1 MLSLRN
7 PYGIVYWYFYSMT
20 KHLALLRGINVSG
33 HKMIKMDALKKALE
47 SIGFQNVHTYIQSG
61 NVFVS
66 TEEENPGKVGL
77 LIRNEIFKTFG
88 HDVPVLVIGKE
99 DLQACLDR
107 NLFLNEEGVD
117 LKKLY
122 VSFVSSELPENMI
135 TQLNLNFIKP
145 DEIQLDGRRIY
156 LKYDTSPANTKLD
169 NKWIEKS
176 MNVVSTTRN
185 WNTVNKLLELFG

>member
-1 MLSLRN
+1 M
-7 PYGIVYWYFYSMT
+7 

-47 SIGFQNVHTYIQSG
+47 SIGFTNVLTYIQSG
-61 NVFVS
+61 NVFVE
-66 TEEENPGKVGL
+66 TEEESPAKVGF
-77 LIRNEIFKTFG
+77 LIKQEIFKSFG
-88 HDVPVLVIGKE
+88 HDVPVIIIGKE

-107 NLFLNEEGVD
+107 NLFLNEENID

-122 VSFVSSELPENMI
+122 VSFISSELPENMI

-145 DEIQLDGRRIY
+145 DEIQLDGKRIY
-156 LKYDTSPANTKLD
+156 LKYDISPAKTKLD

-176 MNVVSTTRN
+176 MSVVATTRN
-185 WNTVNKLLELFG
+185 WNTVNKLLEMF

>member
-1 MLSLRN
+1 MK
-7 PYGIVYWYFYSMT
+7 T
-20 KHLALLRGINVSG
+20 HLALLRGINVSG

-47 SIGFQNVHTYIQSG
+47 SIGFTNVITYIQSG
-61 NVFVS
+61 NVFV
-66 TEEENPGKVGL
+66 TTAEESPTKVGF
-77 LIRNEIFKTFG
+77 LIKQEIFKSFG
-88 HDVPVLVIGKE
+88 HDVPVIVIGKD

-107 NLFLNEEGVD
+107 NLFLNEAEID

-122 VSFVSSELPENMI
+122 VSFISSELPENMI

-145 DEIQLDGRRIY
+145 DEIQLDGKRIY
-156 LKYDTSPANTKLD
+156 LKYDISPAKTKLD

-185 WNTVNKLLELFG
+185 WNTVNKLLEMFQGKE

>member
-1 MLSLRN
+1 M
-7 PYGIVYWYFYSMT
+7 

-33 HKMIKMDALKKALE
+33 HKMIKMEALKKALE
-47 SIGFQNVHTYIQSG
+47 GIGFKNVVTYIQSG
-61 NVFVS
+61 NVFVD
-66 TEEENPGKVGL
+66 TDEENPAKVGL
-77 LIRNEIFKTFG
+77 LIQQEIFRTFG
-88 HDVPVLVIGKE
+88 HDVPVIVIGRE

-107 NLFLNEEGVD
+107 NGFLNESGVD

-122 VSFVSSELPENMI
+122 VSFISSELPANMI

-156 LKYDTSPANTKLD
+156 LKYDSSPANTKLD

-176 MNVVSTTRN
+176 MNVTSTTRN
-185 WNTVNKLLELFG
+185 WNTVNKLLELFGK

>member
-1 MLSLRN
+1 MK
-7 PYGIVYWYFYSMT
+7 T
-20 KHLALLRGINVSG
+20 HLVLLRGINVSG
-33 HKMIKMDALKKALE
+33 HKMIKMEALKKALE
-47 SIGFQNVHTYIQSG
+47 SIGFTNVVTYIQSG
-61 NVFVS
+61 NVFV
-66 TEEENPGKVGL
+66 TTDEESPSKVGF
-77 LIRNEIFKTFG
+77 LIKQEIFKTFG
-88 HDVPVLVIGKE
+88 HDVPVIVIGKD

-122 VSFVSSELPENMI
+122 VSFISSELPENMI

-145 DEIQLDGRRIY
+145 DEIQLDGKRIY
-156 LKYDTSPANTKLD
+156 LKYDISPAKTKLD

>member
-1 MLSLRN
+1 M
-7 PYGIVYWYFYSMT
+7 

-33 HKMIKMDALKKALE
+33 HKMIKMEALKKALE
-47 SIGFQNVHTYIQSG
+47 NIGFTNVVTYIQSG
-61 NVFVS
+61 NVFVE
-66 TEEENPGKVGL
+66 TEEESPGKVSF
-77 LIRNEIFKTFG
+77 LIKQEIFKSFG
-88 HDVPVLVIGKE
+88 HDVPVIVIGKD

-107 NLFLNEEGVD
+107 NLFLNDENVD

-122 VSFVSSELPENMI
+122 VSFISSELPENMI

-145 DEIQLDGRRIY
+145 DEIQLDGKRIY
-156 LKYDTSPANTKLD
+156 LKYDISPAKTKLD

-176 MNVVSTTRN
+176 MSVVATTRN